1 MGDWSTTRLLLV
13 VNGYVFL
20 AFALLVLSGSDLL
33 CQLRK
38 GNRCARRHR
47 LAKFLVAAPLALSC
61 LALLAIGLFAVGV
74 SHGSQPK
81 THQVVLFILGC
92 LTPCLLLLSWVFGSL
107 VVDGLWSL
115 LACLLLFYFS
125 FFNPALYIRYW
136 ADDNYQWAQMWM
148 ARHYETGGGG
158 LDRLESS
165 ARTWYQKAAEN
176 GNKEAQYRVAKSQRH
191 VTSSR
196 KWYLLAAKQ
205 GHAGAM
211 VQLARLT
218 GDKEERQKW
227 LKQAAASRHPEA
239 LFMLA
244 RDAMSTDL
252 PAARRLM
259 LEAAEGNSRSAIVL
273 LIDQY
278 QQGGILFDQDQPLA
292 DAWQAILEKTP
303 AADTEPEFLTTA
315 SMYQTTTTGR
325 AAGVKTGAGDPDT
338 LYRKARDFL
347 DHPAK
352 DQVLHDRAIAYLR
365 RAVESN
371 HSEAAVLLAKLA
383 GGQTEA
389 GSATPETIGW
399 LEIAAAGDNI
409 YALGELTRYY
419 KNKPEATVEDLGKSL
434 DYNMRLLQVIAEDT
448 GRQLLWQRQQWSGEY
463 RDTEKKQAQL
473 KRLGGSW
480 QAAIRKA
487 ENNPDDEFL
496 LAEEM
501 IAGRQYNDGMQRMQS
516 AAQRGSPAA
525 RLELARRVLQGPRNF
540 SQEVHAISELQ
551 ELDRLD
557 FLPASF
563 QLGMLYQSGTGVVPK
578 NI

>member
-47 LAKFLVAAPLALSC
+47 LAKFFVAAPLALSC

-81 THQVVLFILGC
+81 TYQVVLFILGC

-107 VVDGLWSL
+107 VVDCLWSL

-165 ARTWYQKAAEN
+165 A
-176 GNKEAQYRVAKSQRH
+176 
-191 VTSSR
+191 
-196 KWYLLAAKQ
+196 
-205 GHAGAM
+205 
-211 VQLARLT
+211 
-218 GDKEERQKW
+218 
-227 LKQAAASRHPEA
+227 
-239 LFMLA
+239 
-244 RDAMSTDL
+244 
-252 PAARRLM
+252 
-259 LEAAEGNSRSAIVL
+259 
-273 LIDQY
+273 
-278 QQGGILFDQDQPLA
+278 
-292 DAWQAILEKTP
+292 
-303 AADTEPEFLTTA
+303 
-315 SMYQTTTTGR
+315 SMYQTITTGR
-325 AAGVKTGAGDPDT
+325 AAGEKIRAGDPDT
-338 LYRKARDFL
+338 LYRKAQDFL

-352 DQVLHDRAIAYLR
+352 DQVLHDRAITYLR

-383 GGQTEA
+383 GDQTEA

-409 YALGELTRYY
+409 YALGELAGSH
-419 KNKPEATVEDLGKSL
+419 KKS
-434 DYNMRLLQVIAEDT
+434 R
-448 GRQLLWQRQQWSGEY
+448 
-463 RDTEKKQAQL
+463 KQP
-473 KRLGGSW
+473 G
-480 QAAIRKA
+480 
-487 ENNPDDEFL
+487 
-496 LAEEM
+496 
-501 IAGRQYNDGMQRMQS
+501 
-516 AAQRGSPAA
+516 
-525 RLELARRVLQGPRNF
+525 
-540 SQEVHAISELQ
+540 
-551 ELDRLD
+551 
-557 FLPASF
+557 
-563 QLGMLYQSGTGVVPK
+563 
-578 NI
+578 